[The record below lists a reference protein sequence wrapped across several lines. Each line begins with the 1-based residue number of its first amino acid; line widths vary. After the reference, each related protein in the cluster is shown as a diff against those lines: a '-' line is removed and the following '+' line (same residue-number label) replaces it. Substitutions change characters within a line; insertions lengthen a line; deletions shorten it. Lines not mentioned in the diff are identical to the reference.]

1 MPTRRLLLLFALLNL
16 LLLTGMP
23 GQAADGHDAR
33 VLFIN
38 SYHPGYSW
46 SDGIEDG
53 LRERLATSGKNIEL
67 SVEYLDSRRFA
78 AGAQLAPLAQAMAL
92 KYSAYR
98 PDLVVVSDNAAFD
111 FAIKQRGRAFPDVP
125 IVFCGYNN
133 FRPEV
138 LHGQA
143 NITGVNEEIDIAAT
157 VEMALKLHPRTRTLA
172 FVLSTGEASSARIA
186 EVAERMV
193 LPKYRERLELIVLK
207 DASLAEVRES
217 LARLP
222 RETVLFLS
230 GQVRDQGEGRAL
242 TPAENGRMINAVS
255 PFPSYTFWDF
265 HLGTGVVGGHILTG
279 PDQGR
284 AAADLALHILAGA
297 RADELPVVMTS
308 PTTDIFDYP
317 MLERFGISPDALPA
331 GAVILN
337 RPSSVWRTYRW
348 QIAGTAS
355 LVILETLLILVL
367 VRIMRERRRALAA
380 LAEERAHL
388 EQRVAERTADLA
400 RSEARLR
407 ANLDNTPNVA
417 VQWYDESGRLLYC
430 NPAAEKLCGWRAT
443 DVIGRNIAEL
453 AGATRQAEEFHAG
466 VARIRASGTAD
477 GPRET
482 ELCAREGVCGW
493 VLSTLFAIPMDGDRL
508 GFVRTDVD
516 ITERKRIEE
525 ALRQSKQDLAAQ
537 ERMLRAIHNTA
548 HVAIFVVDGFGV
560 ISHAN
565 QYMATLFARPVDQ
578 LCGSEYVS
586 LIHPDERE
594 VGRTRMLQLMASTIE
609 SVDLDRLYWRSDG
622 SEFWG
627 HLNGSRLTDADG
639 RMIGL
644 IGVIADIDERKRA
657 QQELDRHRE
666 HLETLVAERTA
677 ALSEAKEAAEAAS
690 RAKSTFLANMSHELR
705 TPMNAIM
712 GMTGLVLRRAED
724 PRLKSQLAK
733 IEQASQHLLAVIN
746 DILDISKIEAE
757 RLVLERVVFRLGE
770 VLENLVSLIGHRAEE
785 KGLRLDFDL
794 SPELAALS
802 LRGDP
807 LRLGQVLLNLAGNAL
822 KFTERGGITVRVRL
836 TGDTPD
842 AALLRFEIQDTG
854 IGIAAADQ
862 ARLFT
867 AFEQAD
873 GSMTRKYGGTGLGLA
888 ISKRLAQLMGGEIG
902 VESAPGR
909 GSSFWFTVR
918 LEKHAGPAMPARS
931 EESHGVEEQLRNIAP
946 GMRILLAED
955 EPINQEVSRSLLE
968 DVGFAVDLA
977 ADGATA
983 VAMAQDGD
991 YGLILLDMQMPR
1003 LNGVEAARAIRALP
1017 RHAHTPIL
1025 ALTANAFDDD
1035 RQTCLAAGMN
1045 DHIAKPVDANALYAA
1060 LLRWLT
1066 ENPG

>member
-1 MPTRRLLLLFALLNL
+1 MSARRLLVLLSLVGQLLACA
-16 LLLTGMP
+16 P
-23 GQAADGHDAR
+23 GLAAAGHDAR

-46 SDGIEDG
+46 SDGIEQG
-53 LRERLATSGKNIEL
+53 LRERLAASGRAIEL

-78 AGAQLAPLAQAMAL
+78 AGAQFAPLAAAMAL
-92 KYSAYR
+92 KYSSYR

-111 FAIKQRGRAFPDVP
+111 FAVKQRGRAFPDVP

-138 LHGQA
+138 LRGLA
-143 NITGVNEEIDIAAT
+143 DITGVNEEIDIAAT
-157 VEMALKLHPRTRTLA
+157 VEMALQVHPRTRTLA

-186 EVAERMV
+186 EIAERTV
-193 LPKYRERLELIVLK
+193 LPKYRERFELIVLK

-242 TPAENGRMINAVS
+242 TPAENGRLITAIS
-255 PFPSYTFWDF
+255 PFPAYTFWDF

-284 AAADLALHILAGA
+284 AAADLALRILAGEA
-297 RADELPVVMTS
+297 ADAIPVVMTS
-308 PTTDIFDYP
+308 PTSDIFDHP
-317 MLERFGISPDALPA
+317 ALERHGIDADALPA

-337 RPSSVWRTYRW
+337 RPTSLWHAYRW
-348 QIAGTAS
+348 QIAGTAA

-367 VRIMRERRRALAA
+367 VRSMRERRRALAA

-400 RSEARLR
+400 RGEARLR

-417 VQWYDESGRLLYC
+417 VQWFDADGHLLYC
-430 NPAAEKLCGWRAT
+430 NPAAEKLFGWRGA
-443 DVIGRNIAEL
+443 DVVGRDVAEL
-453 AGATRQAEEFHAG
+453 PGAARLAEEFHAG
-466 VARIRASGTAD
+466 VARIRASGQAD
-477 GPRET
+477 GPREI
-482 ELCAREGVCGW
+482 ELCARDGACGW
-493 VLSTLFAIPMDGDRL
+493 TLSTLFAIPLDADRA
-508 GFVRTDVD
+508 GYVRTDVD
-516 ITERKRIEE
+516 ITERRRAEE
-525 ALRQSKQDLAAQ
+525 ALRLSKQELAAK
-537 ERMLRAIHNTA
+537 ERLLRAIHDTA
-548 HVAIFVVDGFGV
+548 HVAIFVVDPRGV

-565 QYMATLFARPVDQ
+565 QYMATLFGRSIDQ
-578 LCGSEYVS
+578 LCGSDYVS
-586 LIHPDERE
+586 LVHPDERQI
-594 VGRTRMLQLMASTIE
+594 GHARMLQLMASTIQ
-609 SVDLDRLYWRSDG
+609 SVDLDRLYWRPDG
-622 SEFWG
+622 SQFWG
-627 HLNGSRLTDADG
+627 HLNGSRLTDEDG
-639 RMIGL
+639 RMLGL

-657 QQELDRHRE
+657 QEELDRHRA

-677 ALSEAKEAAEAAS
+677 DLRVAKEAAEAAN

-712 GMTGLVLRRAED
+712 GMTGLALRRAAD
-724 PRLKSQLAK
+724 AKLKDQLAK

-757 RLVLERVVFRLGE
+757 RLVLEHAVFRLGE
-770 VLENLVSLIGHRAEE
+770 VLENLRSLIGHRAEE

-794 SPELAALS
+794 PDELVALS

-807 LRLGQVLLNLAGNAL
+807 LRLGQILLNLAGNAV
-822 KFTERGGITVRVRL
+822 KFTERGGVTVRARL
-836 TGDTPD
+836 MEEDADT
-842 AALLRFEIQDTG
+842 ALLRFEVSDTG

-862 ARLFT
+862 ARLFA

-873 GSMTRKYGGTGLGLA
+873 GSMTRRYGGTGLGLA
-888 ISKRLAQLMGGEIG
+888 ISKRLARLMGGEIG
-902 VESAPGR
+902 VESAVGL
-909 GSSFWFTVR
+909 GSTFWFTAR
-918 LEKHAGPAMPARS
+918 LQRHAGADIPPPADARP
-931 EESHGVEEQLRNIAP
+931 VEELLRAVAP
-946 GMRILLAED
+946 GIRILLAED
-955 EPINQEVSRSLLE
+955 EPINQEVSRGLLE

-977 ADGATA
+977 ADGAA
-983 VAMAQDGD
+983 ALAMAQAHD
-991 YGLILLDMQMPR
+991 YDLILLDMQMPE
-1003 LNGVEAARAIRALP
+1003 LNGVDAARAIRALP
-1017 RHAHTPIL
+1017 RHARTPIL

-1045 DHIAKPVDANALYAA
+1045 DHIAKPVDPEALYSA
-1060 LLRWLT
+1060 LLRWLV
-1066 ENPG
+1066 ENPA